1 MRISATEPHVEP
13 TFTKASWPRRWHLHK
28 LRRFWSSAVAA
39 GGWLGMSLLM
49 LAFWGLLAVGVV
61 ALVRALRRD
70 QPRPAEP
77 MQARAPDAN
86 ARTIL
91 DERFARGEID
101 ADEYTRRRDLL
112 SAR

>member
-1 MRISATEPHVEP
+1 MMGWYSG
-13 TFTKASWPRRWHLHK
+13 WGW
-28 LRRFWSSAVAA
+28 

-61 ALVRALRRD
+61 ALVRALRRGD

>member
-1 MRISATEPHVEP
+1 MMGWYSG
-13 TFTKASWPRRWHLHK
+13 WGW
-28 LRRFWSSAVAA
+28 
-39 GGWLGMSLLM
+39 GGWVGMSLLM

-61 ALVRALRRD
+61 ALVRALRRGD
-70 QPRPAEP
+70 SPGRLSQCRRAKLMERPH
-77 MQARAPDAN
+77 D
-86 ARTIL
+86 L